1 MAVVYWNRIFP
12 EEGNTIRTLILT
24 VCSLLLWS
32 FPGFGESESPQREE
46 WAVGFETSIPDWI
59 VPAMANTGGRSGA
72 FFKTRVVIHNH
83 TPSSYFVHALLF
95 GAEGFV
101 DSATIPLEPNASRIW
116 DNFLGDVFDYSSNG
130 AVVFYSFGLDDPNQ
144 DCIIGS
150 DDPIAEIGDCGSPR
164 FFSVTAET
172 YTDSPGGRI
181 KTMVVNGVPGQSPL
195 AMGLDFLNGILEGLA
210 GGGADIPDSDFP
222 FGFPDLMPPAPA
234 NTGISVSET
243 ERTNLGVFNFTGAAV
258 SIQAEVMDT
267 SGNLVEVVDFGMVPK
282 WSWHQKAIT
291 GPVENGVVQWNVQDA
306 APVHLWA
313 VTVDNRSNDGSFFP
327 AIRMFEASGWTTPLP
342 EN

>member
-1 MAVVYWNRIFP
+1 M
-12 EEGNTIRTLILT
+12 RTLILT
-24 VCSLLLWS
+24 LCSLLLWS

-46 WAVGFETSIPDWI
+46 QAIGFDTSIPDWI

-83 TPSSYFVHALLF
+83 TPSSYFVHAMLF

-101 DSATIPLEPNASRIW
+101 DSTTIPLEPNTSRIW

-130 AVVFYSFGLDDPNQ
+130 AVVFYSFGLDDANQ
-144 DCIIGS
+144 GCSISS
-150 DDPIAEIGDCGSPR
+150 DEPTAEEGACGSPR
-164 FFSVTAET
+164 FFSVTAEI

-195 AMGLDFLNGILEGLA
+195 AMGLDFLNGILEALA
-210 GGGADIPDSDFP
+210 GGGADIPGSDLPYDYPVF
-222 FGFPDLMPPAPA
+222 MPPTPT

-243 ERTNLGVFNFTGAAV
+243 ERTNLGVFNFNGTAV
-258 SIQAEVMDT
+258 SIQAEVMDA

-282 WSWHQKAIT
+282 WSWQQKAIT

-306 APVHLWA
+306 TPVHLWA

-327 AIRMFEASGWTTPLP
+327 AIGMLQVSGGAASIPGI
-342 EN
+342 ESR

>member
-1 MAVVYWNRIFP
+1 MRALV
-12 EEGNTIRTLILT
+12 LT

-32 FPGFGESESPQREE
+32 IPGFGESESPQPEE
-46 WAVGFETSIPDWI
+46 WTVGFETSIPDWI
-59 VPAMANTGGRSGA
+59 VPAMSNTGGRSGA

-130 AVVFYSFGLDDPNQ
+130 AVVFHSFGLDDANQ
-144 DCIIGS
+144 DCVIGS
-150 DDPIAEIGDCGSPR
+150 DDAIAETGDCGSPR

-172 YTDSPGGRI
+172 YTDSPNGRI

-195 AMGLDFLNGILEGLA
+195 AMGPDFLNGIVEDL
-210 GGGADIPDSDFP
+210 ADILL
-222 FGFPDLMPPAPA
+222 GFPDLMPPAPA

-243 ERTNLGVFNFTGAAV
+243 ERANLGVFNFTGAAV
-258 SIQAEVMDT
+258 SIQAEVMDA
-267 SGNLVEVVDFGMVPK
+267 SGNLVEVVDFGMVPE

-327 AIRMFEASGWTTPLP
+327 AIRMSGGSGWATPIP